1 MAFGLGAGSNLY
13 ADQQW
18 NNQDAPGVQIVS
30 QMVPQQPTTIF
41 QQLQSPFF
49 AFNQP
54 NNFRSGHVKED
65 LVELMMI
72 QNAQMH
78 QVIMN
83 NMTMSALSQFGYS
96 EEPPASEIPSVPVII
111 EDTEQEVVYHHY
123 YDPYSYQAPSVWQ
136 NPPRPPFQSNQKQIV
151 RHLNDTNPAVLRELN
166 PVPPPPPPS
175 ATGTVGADVLPA
187 TEYYDATNEKW

>member
-1 MAFGLGAGSNLY
+1 MAAIKQCAEQTRDMAGIKLFAEPGNRDMAAMCRAVRRASSNQGGINGSN
-13 ADQQW
+13 
-18 NNQDAPGVQIVS
+18 S
-30 QMVPQQPTTIF
+30 KVPQQPTTIF

-151 RHLNDTNPAVLRELN
+151 RHLNDTNPAVLRELI
-166 PVPPPPPPS
+166 
-175 ATGTVGADVLPA
+175 LRCH
-187 TEYYDATNEKW
+187 